1 MTRRDFYQLVE
12 ERLSPQEASDWWSGY
27 QAGRISHFEAL
38 RQIFGA
44 FPAGEAELVRL
55 VHAMDLDPD
64 LAASVTALR
73 EAGWEV
79 VVASAGCEWYIRLL
93 LNEAGVDLPVHAN
106 PGHVEGGR
114 LVMEWP
120 NASPFQSPRTGIDK
134 VAVVR
139 AAQQGGR
146 TVAFAG
152 DGPPDLEPALLVP
165 APFGSPAA
173 IWPKRSARR
182 GRSSSRLNAG
192 PASPA
197 SCARMPHPA
206 ERPEA
211 VGFRLSATRFL
222 TWNWVTT
229 PIFQSAY
236 APVFL
241 DSDKAMFITGPT
253 RGCGDHSG

>member
-1 MTRRDFYQLVE
+1 MTTALPIPVDRRILVSDFDGTMTRRDFYQLVE
-12 ERLSPQEASDWWSGY
+12 ERLSPQGASDWWSEY

-44 FPAGEAELVRL
+44 FPAGEVELIRL
-55 VHAMDLDPD
+55 AHAMDLDPD
-64 LAASVTALR
+64 LAASVTALGV
-73 EAGWEV
+73 AGWEV

-120 NASPFQSPRTGIDK
+120 STSRFQSPRTGIDK

-165 APFGSPAA
+165 APLRF
-173 IWPKRSARR
+173 ARGYLAEALRAR
-182 GRSSSRLNAG
+182 GEKFHPFERWSDIARKLCQHASSG
-192 PASPA
+192 
-197 SCARMPHPA
+197 
-206 ERPEA
+206 
-211 VGFRLSATRFL
+211 
-222 TWNWVTT
+222 
-229 PIFQSAY
+229 
-236 APVFL
+236 
-241 DSDKAMFITGPT
+241 
-253 RGCGDHSG
+253 